1 MASYLPNHQGYIPQL
16 QTFTPDY
23 KFLSN
28 VLQQRQNRYD
38 QNYNAINNL
47 YGQVV
52 YAPLTR
58 DDNKEKRDQYAN
70 DISNSLKQVSGLDLS
85 LQQNVE
91 TAKALF
97 KPFYDDE
104 ELVQD
109 MFRTRRYQEES
120 QNMMEMKNSNIK
132 KRRDNYWTYGD
143 RFLQMNM
150 EKFKTLSADEAYN
163 LPMPEYVE
171 NPNLFEEGQRLLSDP
186 NLDGDTSDAMKIEYT
201 DTSGD
206 FIVTYE
212 NGRAMTN
219 FPYIDENGVQRYKN
233 WGTEWLAQALQDDPK
248 VQRGYYVMGQVVA
261 EDWIQS
267 NLEEYGGNR
276 SAAQKA
282 WDDKIIKE
290 SVDAQIIKLSETET
304 ALLAAS
310 LSAESWEEYK
320 KTNGIVEGTA
330 EAKLLDR
337 KKYELQLAQDAN
349 KRLIDRIENQ
359 KSPTDDPEG
368 YHQKALV
375 SFMSM
380 QIGEQMDA
388 AATKYAQGTSKVEY
402 EVNEPKLQEKKHL
415 FEKGMQEAKQAFEW
429 DKMMQE
435 HQNKLEQIAAEGGK
449 GKGDNKTG
457 KGSQAD
463 MISGMLDDIV
473 MSGNLNLIG
482 PPTQEN
488 PEQLSS
494 GWEALYSSYE
504 GTKKMKWAQI
514 SLLYNNIKLAQD
526 QLSGGAGAGSFQVID
541 GGKKVT
547 KSLEEAMMF
556 LLQPENSDELDRI
569 YSQIQKWTNETD
581 EVETENGMVT
591 LQRFAQGDPGWNMY
605 VGDDPN
611 TKELEGTPLRVL
623 LAANETDIM
632 GNTLM
637 LPEISKQFKTDIQK
651 SYRYLK
657 QNQPTSEYSI
667 NAKNGYADRVAPT
680 AVWEGMRWGFTW
692 GDLYAPEDA
701 TRQDGSSHWDWME
714 KEFKARNLLKPDD
727 QLTAEELKMSIRERI
742 MNTPLDYMVDKD
754 YRNFQMLSLQG
765 LSTGGKDESG
775 WYHDN
780 NAEQR
785 TKEYLNK
792 YFWDD
797 VDGAK
802 QQKFFSGWNSGRGE
816 VWNFDKSKGWYF
828 DSIKAQNLINE
839 HMVNMDKELN
849 NLWSDDKA
857 MLKEKGVPHPTVVQD
872 VYNLDVDDAG
882 SGLIVYPV
890 SNTNFDTREP
900 SESAMDNFTAAI
912 QAFKAEDAIATIIGG
927 DWSTKFPEE
936 TIDDPMA
943 KQALSLLFGQ
953 VQTGLNSD
961 LESNQTN
968 FLMSWTQAGGGEG
981 SRTDADGDGVDEYHS
996 LYTFDL
1002 TDSGILDKLKT
1013 IEGPGYQD
1021 GELKD
1026 KIKFEESDLYKS
1038 KKISMLVDQEFDKIH
1053 NNKNLI
1059 NNKPDGLTL
1068 LVNEMGTYTPDKI
1081 PGGGTLTVYKDDAG
1095 NFRMK
1100 VESQGFNPVTGNIEW
1115 DPGLITN
1122 RIIDPQMISAE
1133 VAQQQFDFQTLSI
1146 ANSYM
1151 QNQWKELKKEEAN
1164 NAENQ

>member
-1 MASYLPNHQGYIPQL
+1 MASYLPNHQAYIPQL
-16 QTFTPDY
+16 QPFTPDY

-28 VLQQRQNRYD
+28 VLEQRQNRYD
-38 QNYNAINNL
+38 KNYNAINNL

-70 DISNSLKQVSGLDLS
+70 DLSNSLKQVSGLDLS
-85 LQQNVE
+85 LHQNVE

-109 MFRTRRYQEES
+109 MFRTRRYQEE
-120 QNMMEMKNSNIK
+120 QKNMTEMKNSNIK

-143 RFLQMNM
+143 RFMQQNM

-201 DTSGD
+201 DFVGD

-212 NGRAMTN
+212 NGKAMTN
-219 FPYIDENGVQRYKN
+219 FEYTDEDGVQRHKN

-261 EDWIQS
+261 EDWIQA

-276 SAAQKA
+276 STTQKA

-290 SVDAQIIKLSETET
+290 SVDAQIVQLSETET

-320 KTNGIVEGTA
+320 KANGIVEGTA
-330 EAKLLDR
+330 EAELLNR
-337 KKYELQLAQDAN
+337 KKYEVQLAENSN
-349 KRLIDRIENQ
+349 KRLIDRIENL

-368 YHQKALV
+368 YHQKALI

-388 AATKYAQGTSKVEY
+388 AATKYAQGTAKIEM
-402 EVNEPKLQEKKHL
+402 ETNEPLLEQKKRL
-415 FEKGMQEAKQAFEW
+415 FETAEREAKEAFEW

-435 HQNKLEQIAAEGGK
+435 HQNKLEQIDAEGGK
-449 GKGDNKTG
+449 GTSNKGNRAN
-457 KGSQAD
+457 Q
-463 MISGMLDDIV
+463 ISSILDDIV
-473 MSGNLNLIG
+473 MSGNMNITG
-482 PPTQEN
+482 IPTQEN
-488 PEQLSS
+488 PEQYSS
-494 GWEALYSSYE
+494 GWETLYTAYE
-504 GTKKMKWAQI
+504 GTRKMKWAQI
-514 SLLYNNIKLAQD
+514 SLMYNNIKLAQNE
-526 QLSGGAGAGSFQVID
+526 LSGGAGPGSFEIID
-541 GGKKVT
+541 GGKKVN
-547 KSLEEAMMF
+547 KSLEEAMQF
-556 LLQPENSDELDRI
+556 LLQPENSNELDRL
-569 YSQIQKWTNETD
+569 YNQVMKWTNETD
-581 EVETENGMVT
+581 EVETENGKVT
-591 LQRFAQGDPGWNMY
+591 LQRFSPDDPGWNMY

-611 TKELEGTPLRVL
+611 TEEKEGTPLRVL

-632 GNTLM
+632 GNMVM
-637 LPEISKQFKTDIQK
+637 LPKISKEYKKTIQN
-651 SYRYLK
+651 SFRYIK
-657 QNQPTSEYSI
+657 KNQPSSEYSI
-667 NAKNGYADRVAPT
+667 NARNGYADKVAPK
-680 AVWEGMRWGFTW
+680 AVWEGMRWGFTE

-727 QLTAEELKMSIRERI
+727 QLTAEELKMTVRERI
-742 MNTPLDYMVDKD
+742 MSTPLDHMSDSD
-754 YRNFQMLSLQG
+754 YRNFQMLSFQG
-765 LSTGGKDESG
+765 LSTGGKDENG
-775 WYHDN
+775 WYHDD
-780 NAEQR
+780 NAEER
-785 TKEYLNK
+785 TAEYLNK

-797 VDGAK
+797 VQGAK
-802 QQKFFSGWNSGRGE
+802 QQKFFSGWNSARGE
-816 VWNFDKSKGWYF
+816 VWNFDKDRGWYF
-828 DSIKAQNLINE
+828 DSIKAQEGINN
-839 HMVNMDKELN
+839 HLQLMSNELN
-849 NLWSDDKA
+849 TLWSDDKA
-857 MLKEKGVPHPTVVQD
+857 MLNEKGIPHPTVVQD
-872 VYNLDVDDAG
+872 VFNLDVKDAG

-890 SNTNFDTREP
+890 SNTNFDTRLP
-900 SESAMDNFTAAI
+900 SESAMDNFEAAL
-912 QAFKAEDAIATIIGG
+912 QAYKASDATTTIVGG
-927 DWSTKFPEE
+927 NWSTKFPEE
-936 TIDDPMA
+936 TVDDPMA
-943 KQALSLLFGQ
+943 KQALGILFGQ

-981 SRTDADGDGVDEYHS
+981 SRTDADGDGIDEYHS

-1002 TDSGILDKLKT
+1002 TTTDILDKLKT
-1013 IEGPGYQD
+1013 IEGPGYKD

-1026 KIKFEESDLYKS
+1026 NIKFEESDIYKS
-1038 KKISMLVDQEFDKIH
+1038 KKISMLVDQEFDKMY

-1059 NNKPDGLTL
+1059 NNRPDGLTL
-1068 LVNEMGTYTPDKI
+1068 LVNEMGPYSPPHI
-1081 PGGGTLTVYKDDAG
+1081 PAGGRLTVYKDDSG
-1095 NFRMK
+1095 NMRMK
-1100 VESQGFNPVTGNIEW
+1100 VESQGFNTESGNVEW

-1122 RIIDPQMISAE
+1122 RIIDPNMISAE
-1133 VAQQQFDFQTLSI
+1133 VAQQQFDFQTLAI
-1146 ANSYM
+1146 ANYYM
-1151 QNQWKELKKEEAN
+1151 QNQWKELKKEEAKKKEEEKN
-1164 NAENQ
+1164 KQ